1 MGMSASQARLLSITS
16 RINDIEF
23 KSQQIS
29 NVKIRLADESEKVAN
44 AYTQA
49 LNKQKYTYTSY
60 ATGKAQSIDLTV
72 NNLYKSGSNL
82 QLVRRDG
89 KQIVSKTVYNAFS
102 AAANAATNTNSWAN
116 RAGCNDTGRE
126 HDTYYAF
133 MHTIYGF
140 NSVSAQFASYNLNW
154 GDYSGNPYEVLVELG
169 KLSKSDVDEKTAL
182 YESLKAD
189 APKVATKTAD
199 GRDVEGFTTGNIM
212 YFDEKTM
219 NDPSWLYEAIESGEF
234 MLLNTATEEEVSVSG
249 NIQLQIVSDSTG
261 LAKAEAEYN
270 AATAK
275 INTKEKKLDNEL
287 KSLDTEHNALK
298 TEFDS
303 VKSLIG
309 DNVEKSFN
317 LFS

>member
-1 MGMSASQARLLSITS
+1 
-16 RINDIEF
+16 
-23 KSQQIS
+23 
-29 NVKIRLADESEKVAN
+29 
-44 AYTQA
+44 
-49 LNKQKYTYTSY
+49 
-60 ATGKAQSIDLTV
+60 
-72 NNLYKSGSNL
+72 
-82 QLVRRDG
+82 
-89 KQIVSKTVYNAFS
+89 
-102 AAANAATNTNSWAN
+102 
-116 RAGCNDTGRE
+116 
-126 HDTYYAF
+126 
-133 MHTIYGF
+133 
-140 NSVSAQFASYNLNW
+140 
-154 GDYSGNPYEVLVELG
+154 
-169 KLSKSDVDEKTAL
+169 
-182 YESLKAD
+182 
-189 APKVATKTAD
+189 
-199 GRDVEGFTTGNIM
+199 M